1 MLNNKNSTVQELKEQ
16 FMHECTILDPK
27 KEYPGYIGK
36 EKYFIV
42 TNLSETELKSKYAS
56 LMEPFRPY
64 LLLDKSFIDARAD
77 FKRNEDKYKKRAKR
91 TEDIYG
97 YVDGETEIF
106 HKELVLD
113 ELFDDLVISIQTDSV
128 YKAVEMLS
136 RIQKERFFM
145 HYIYGISKRKIAEM
159 HHVSHTAV
167 NSSLA
172 AAIKTVR
179 SLLELDNNG
188 IF

>member
-1 MLNNKNSTVQELKEQ
+1 MLNNKTKAVQELKEQ
-16 FMHECTILDPK
+16 FMQECTILDTK
-27 KEYPGYIGK
+27 KEYSGYTGK

-42 TNLSETELKSKYAS
+42 TSLSESKLKRKYEGIVELFA
-56 LMEPFRPY
+56 PY
-64 LLLDKSFIDARAD
+64 LVLNKSFIDARAD
-77 FKRNEDKYKKRAKR
+77 FKRNEDKHKKRAKR

-106 HKELVLD
+106 HKELVVE
-113 ELFDDLVISIQTDSV
+113 ELFEEFIISIQIDSV
-128 YKAVEMLS
+128 YKAAEMLPQ
-136 RIQKERFFM
+136 IQKERFFM
-145 HYIYGISKRKIAEM
+145 YYIYGISKRRIAEM

-172 AAIKTVR
+172 AAIKTIR

>member
-1 MLNNKNSTVQELKEQ
+1 MFNNKAFTGQDLKEQ

-77 FKRNEDKYKKRAKR
+77 FKRNEDKHKKRAKR

-106 HKELVLD
+106 HKELVVE
-113 ELFDDLVISIQTDSV
+113 ELFEGFITSIQIDSV
-128 YKAVEMLS
+128 YKVAEMLPK
-136 RIQKERFFM
+136 IQKERFFM
-145 HYIYGISKRKIAEM
+145 HYIYGLSKRKIAEM
-159 HHVSHTAV
+159 QGVSHTAV
-167 NSSLA
+167 NRSLELA
-172 AAIKTVR
+172 VQAIK
-179 SLLELDNNG
+179 SILD
-188 IF
+188 ISEK

>member
-1 MLNNKNSTVQELKEQ
+1 MFNNKAFTGQDLKEQ
-16 FMHECTILDPK
+16 FMHECTILDPQ

-42 TNLSETELKSKYAS
+42 TSLSESELKRKYESIVEFFA
-56 LMEPFRPY
+56 PY
-64 LLLDKSFIDARAD
+64 VLLNKSFVDARAD
-77 FKRNEDKYKKRAKR
+77 FKRNEDKHKKRAER

-106 HKELVLD
+106 HKELVVEEQFED
-113 ELFDDLVISIQTDSV
+113 FITSIQIDSI
-128 YKAVEMLS
+128 YKAAEMLP
-136 RIQKERFFM
+136 RIQKERFYM
-145 HYIYGISKRKIAEM
+145 YYIYGLSKRKIAEM

-167 NSSLA
+167 NSSLTS
-172 AAIKTVR
+172 AIKAIR
-179 SLLELDNNG
+179 SLLEIENDS

>member
-1 MLNNKNSTVQELKEQ
+1 MLNNNSTVQELKEQ
-16 FMHECTILDPK
+16 FIQECTILDPK

-42 TNLSETELKSKYAS
+42 TALSELELRRKYRGIIELFA
-56 LMEPFRPY
+56 PY
-64 LLLDKSFIDARAD
+64 LVLDKSFIDARAD
-77 FKRNEDKYKKRAKR
+77 FKRNEDKHKKRAKR

-106 HKELVLD
+106 HKELVVE
-113 ELFDDLVISIQTDSV
+113 ELFEEFITSIQIDSV
-128 YKAVEMLS
+128 YKVAEMLPQ
-136 RIQKERFFM
+136 IQKERFFM
-145 HYIYGISKRKIAEM
+145 YYIYGISKRKIAEM

>member
-1 MLNNKNSTVQELKEQ
+1 MLNNKTKAVQNFKEQ

-64 LLLDKSFIDARAD
+64 LVLDKSFINARAD
-77 FKRNEDKYKKRAKR
+77 FKRNEDKHKKRAKR

-106 HKELVLD
+106 HKELVV
-113 ELFDDLVISIQTDSV
+113 EEQFENFITSIQIDSI
-128 YKAVEMLS
+128 YKAAEMLPQ
-136 RIQKERFFM
+136 IQKERFFM
-145 HYIYGISKRKIAEM
+145 YYIYGISKRKIAEM

-172 AAIKTVR
+172 AAIKTIR
-179 SLLELDNNG
+179 RLLGLENDS

>member
-1 MLNNKNSTVQELKEQ
+1 MSNNKTITIQQLKEQ
-16 FMHECTILDPK
+16 FIQECTILDPNE
-27 KEYPGYIGK
+27 EYPGYTGI
-36 EKYFIV
+36 EKHFII
-42 TNLSETELKSKYAS
+42 TTLSETELKSKYAS
-56 LMEPFRPY
+56 LIEPFKPY
-64 LLLDKSFIDARAD
+64 LVLNKSFIDVRAD
-77 FKRNEDKYKKRAKR
+77 FKRNEDKHKKRAKR

-145 HYIYGISKRKIAEM
+145 YYIYGLSKRKIAEM

-167 NSSLA
+167 NSSLTS
-172 AAIKTVR
+172 AIKAIR
-179 SLLELDNNG
+179 SLLEIENDS

>member
-1 MLNNKNSTVQELKEQ
+1 MLNNKTKAVQDLKEQ
-16 FMHECTILDPK
+16 FMHECTILEPQ

-36 EKYFIV
+36 EKYFII

-56 LMEPFRPY
+56 LVEPFRPY
-64 LLLDKSFIDARAD
+64 LLLDKSFIDAMAD
-77 FKRNEDKYKKRAKR
+77 FKRNEDKHKKRAKR

-106 HKELVLD
+106 HKELVVE
-113 ELFDDLVISIQTDSV
+113 ELFEDFMITIQIGSV
-128 YKAVEMLS
+128 YKAAEMLPQ
-136 RIQKERFFM
+136 IQKERFFM
-145 HYIYGISKRKIAEM
+145 YYIYGISKRKIAEM

-172 AAIKTVR
+172 SAIKTIR
-179 SLLELDNNG
+179 SLLELDNNS

>member
-1 MLNNKNSTVQELKEQ
+1 MLNNKTKAVQDLKEQ
-16 FMHECTILDPK
+16 FMHECTILDPQ
-27 KEYPGYIGK
+27 KEYPGYRGK

-42 TNLSETELKSKYAS
+42 TNLSETELNSKYAS
-56 LMEPFRPY
+56 LIEPFKTY
-64 LLLDKSFIDARAD
+64 LLLNKSFIDARAD
-77 FKRNEDKYKKRAKR
+77 FKRNEDKHKKRAKR

-106 HKELVLD
+106 HKELVV
-113 ELFDDLVISIQTDSV
+113 EEQFENFITSIQIDSI
-128 YKAVEMLS
+128 YKAAEMLPQ
-136 RIQKERFFM
+136 IQKERFFM
-145 HYIYGISKRKIAEM
+145 YYIYGISKRKIAEM

-172 AAIKTVR
+172 AAIKTIR
-179 SLLELDNNG
+179 RLLELENDS

>member
-1 MLNNKNSTVQELKEQ
+1 MFNNKAFTVQELKEQ
-16 FMHECTILDPK
+16 FMNECTILDPK

-42 TNLSETELKSKYAS
+42 TSLSESELKSKYKHIVE
-56 LMEPFRPY
+56 LFTPH
-64 LLLDKSFIDARAD
+64 LVLNKSFIDARAD
-77 FKRNEDKYKKRAKR
+77 FKRNEDKHKKRAER
-91 TEDIYG
+91 TGDIYG

-106 HKELVLD
+106 HKELVVE
-113 ELFDDLVISIQTDSV
+113 ELFEEFITSIRIDSV
-128 YKAVEMLS
+128 YKVAEMLPQ
-136 RIQKERFFM
+136 IQKERFFM
-145 HYIYGISKRKIAEM
+145 YYIYGISKRKIAEM

-167 NSSLA
+167 NNSLA

>member
-1 MLNNKNSTVQELKEQ
+1 MSNNKTITVQELKEQ
-16 FMHECTILDPK
+16 FMQECTILDTK
-27 KEYPGYIGK
+27 KEYPGYTGT
-36 EKYFIV
+36 EKHFII
-42 TNLSETELKSKYAS
+42 TTLSETELKSKYAS
-56 LMEPFRPY
+56 LIEPFKPY
-64 LLLDKSFIDARAD
+64 LLLNKSFIDVRAD
-77 FKRNEDKYKKRAKR
+77 FKRNEDKHKKRAKR

-106 HKELVLD
+106 HKELVVE
-113 ELFDDLVISIQTDSV
+113 ELFEEFITSIQIDSV
-128 YKAVEMLS
+128 YKVAEMLPQ
-136 RIQKERFFM
+136 IQKERFFM
-145 HYIYGISKRKIAEM
+145 YYIYGISKRKIAER

>member
-1 MLNNKNSTVQELKEQ
+1 MFNNKAFTVQELKEQ
-16 FMHECTILDPK
+16 FMNECTILDPK
-27 KEYPGYIGK
+27 KEYPGYIGE

-42 TNLSETELKSKYAS
+42 TSLSESELKSKYKHIVE
-56 LMEPFRPY
+56 LFTPY
-64 LLLDKSFIDARAD
+64 LVLNKSFIDVRAD
-77 FKRNEDKYKKRAKR
+77 FKRIEDKHKKRAKR

-106 HKELVLD
+106 HKELVVE
-113 ELFDDLVISIQTDSV
+113 ELFEGFITSIQIDSI
-128 YKAVEMLS
+128 YKAAEMLP

-145 HYIYGISKRKIAEM
+145 HYIYGLSKRKIAEI

-167 NSSLA
+167 NSSLVS
-172 AAIKTVR
+172 AIKAIR
-179 SLLELDNNG
+179 SLLEIENNS